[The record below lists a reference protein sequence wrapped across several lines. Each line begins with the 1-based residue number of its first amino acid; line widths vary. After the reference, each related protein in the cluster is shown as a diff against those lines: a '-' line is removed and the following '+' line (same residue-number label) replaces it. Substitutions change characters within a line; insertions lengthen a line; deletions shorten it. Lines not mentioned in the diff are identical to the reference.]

1 MEQNSIKEVLETNT
15 KEEFRN
21 SINVLLDELTE
32 LDNCTSF
39 KELKKNIKS
48 LQIHFEYK
56 SRDLELLWIIE
67 DNNESKKFKCLSP
80 YTIKISFFYSCCWTI
95 NLLHLY

>member
-32 LDNCTSF
+32 LDNCTSS
-39 KELKKNIKS
+39 KNLKKI
-48 LQIHFEYK
+48 
-56 SRDLELLWIIE
+56 
-67 DNNESKKFKCLSP
+67 
-80 YTIKISFFYSCCWTI
+80 
-95 NLLHLY
+95 